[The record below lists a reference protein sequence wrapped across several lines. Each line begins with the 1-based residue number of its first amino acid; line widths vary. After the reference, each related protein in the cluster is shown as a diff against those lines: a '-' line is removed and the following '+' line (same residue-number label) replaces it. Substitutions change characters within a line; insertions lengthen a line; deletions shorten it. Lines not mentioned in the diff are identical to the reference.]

1 MALKDLTGQKFGR
14 LTVIERA
21 PTYVAPS
28 GQRLTKWKY
37 LCECGN
43 FTIKTPYD
51 LKETS
56 RNPNSFRG
64 WVECE

>member
-51 LKETS
+51 SQVKKSKRKLL
-56 RNPNSFRG
+56 RG
-64 WVECE
+64 IKI